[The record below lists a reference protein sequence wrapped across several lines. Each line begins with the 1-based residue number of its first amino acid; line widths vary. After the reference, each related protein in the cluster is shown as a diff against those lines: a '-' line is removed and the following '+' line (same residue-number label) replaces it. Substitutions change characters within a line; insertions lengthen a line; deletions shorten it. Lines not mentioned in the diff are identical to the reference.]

1 MNEIVYQHW
10 FLSNEDISY
19 GKKVKLIDYFYDS
32 YNIYKASRAELFN
45 SRLLDEK
52 TIEKFINNRTNYDL
66 EREYRRFTATP
77 FSFSTVENSDYPEKL
92 KNIYDVPYGFFYLGK
107 LPDFSKC
114 VSIVGARRCSAY
126 GKKLAGELGK
136 ALGQEGYTVI
146 SGMARG
152 VDSYAHKGCLEAGG
166 STAAV
171 LGCGCDVIYPAENHL
186 LYEEIA
192 KSGAVI
198 SEYQLGTNPIAMN
211 FPRRNRIVSALSD
224 IVIVVEAR
232 EKSGSLITADFALEQ
247 GKDIYVVPGRIG
259 DSLSTGCNK
268 LISQGA
274 GVIWDINQFIDEIN
288 DIYGKSIENSGKS
301 TPKKKGIPAME
312 PELLKVYNYF
322 DLYPKSLSTVLE
334 ESGMDY
340 LKLLSQV
347 LALERMGLISEA
359 FKNNYIKQG

>member
-19 GKKVKLIDYFYDS
+19 SKKVKLIDYFYDS
-32 YNIYKASRAELFN
+32 YNIFNASKSELLN
-45 SRLLDEK
+45 SRMLNEK
-52 TIEKFINNRTNYDL
+52 AVDKFIANREKYELYEEYEKFIHS
-66 EREYRRFTATP
+66 P
-77 FSFSTVENSDYPEKL
+77 FSFTTVESADYPEKL
-92 KNIYDVPYGFFYLGK
+92 KNIYDVPYGFFYIGK

-114 VSIVGARRCSAY
+114 ISIVGARRCSAY
-126 GKKLAGELGK
+126 GKKLSADLGM
-136 ALGQEGYTVI
+136 ALGAEGFTVI

-152 VDSYAHKGCLEAGG
+152 VDSYGHKGCLDAGG
-166 STAAV
+166 TTVAV
-171 LGCGCDVIYPAENHL
+171 LGCGCDIIYPAENHL

-192 KSGAVI
+192 KNGAVI
-198 SEYQLGTNPIAMN
+198 SEYQMGTNPVAMN

-224 IVIVVEAR
+224 VVIVVEAR

-259 DSLSTGCNK
+259 DSLSAGCNK

-274 GVIWDINQFIDEIN
+274 GVIWDVNQFINELSQLYGAPKKISN
-288 DIYGKSIENSGKS
+288 KRSGKSIK
-301 TPKKKGIPAME
+301 IDLE
-312 PELLKVYNYF
+312 PELLQVYNYF

-334 ESGMDY
+334 ESGLDY

-347 LALERMGLISEA
+347 LALERMGLLSEP
-359 FKNNYIKQG
+359 FKNNYVKQY

>member
-1 MNEIVYQHW
+1 
-10 FLSNEDISY
+10 
-19 GKKVKLIDYFYDS
+19 
-32 YNIYKASRAELFN
+32 
-45 SRLLDEK
+45 
-52 TIEKFINNRTNYDL
+52 
-66 EREYRRFTATP
+66 
-77 FSFSTVENSDYPEKL
+77 
-92 KNIYDVPYGFFYLGK
+92 
-107 LPDFSKC
+107 
-114 VSIVGARRCSAY
+114 
-126 GKKLAGELGK
+126 
-136 ALGQEGYTVI
+136 
-146 SGMARG
+146 MARG
-152 VDSYAHKGCLEAGG
+152 VDSCAHKGCLEAGG
-166 STAAV
+166 ITAAV

-192 KSGAVI
+192 KNGVVI
-198 SEYQLGTNPIAMN
+198 SEYQLGASPIAMN

-224 IVIVVEAR
+224 IVVVVEAR

-274 GVIWDINQFIDEIN
+274 GVIWDVNQFIEEIT
-288 DIYGKSIENSGKS
+288 DIYGKPLEGSIKSLSGKRGK
-301 TPKKKGIPAME
+301 PVLE
-312 PELLKVYNYF
+312 PELLQVYNYF

-347 LALERMGLISEA
+347 LALERMGLITEA

>member
-10 FLSNEDISY
+10 FLANEDISY

-32 YNIYKASRAELFN
+32 YNIYNAGKAELIN

-52 TIEKFINNRTNYDL
+52 TIEKFINNRTKYDL
-66 EREYRRFTATP
+66 EREYERFTKTP
-77 FSFSTVENSDYPEKL
+77 FSFSTVESSDYPEKL
-92 KNIYDVPYGFFYLGK
+92 KNIYDVPYGFFYIGK

-114 VSIVGARRCSAY
+114 ASIVGARRCSAY
-126 GKKLAGELGK
+126 GKKLSAELGK
-136 ALGQEGYTVI
+136 ALGQAGFTVI

-152 VDSYAHKGCLEAGG
+152 VDSCAHKGCLEAGG
-166 STAAV
+166 ITAAV

-192 KSGAVI
+192 KNGVVI
-198 SEYQLGTNPIAMN
+198 SEYQLGASPIAMN

-224 IVIVVEAR
+224 IVVVVEAR

-274 GVIWDINQFIDEIN
+274 GVIWDVNQFIEEIT
-288 DIYGKSIENSGKS
+288 DIYGKPLEGSIKSLSGKRGK
-301 TPKKKGIPAME
+301 PVLE
-312 PELLKVYNYF
+312 PELLQVYNYF

-347 LALERMGLISEA
+347 LALERMGLITEA